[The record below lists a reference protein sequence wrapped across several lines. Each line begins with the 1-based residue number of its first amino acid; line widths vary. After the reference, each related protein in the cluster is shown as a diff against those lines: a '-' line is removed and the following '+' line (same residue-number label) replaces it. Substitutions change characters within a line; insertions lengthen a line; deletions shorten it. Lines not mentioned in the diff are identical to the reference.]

1 MKRGLNNLISIEE
14 AIDVIKNNIK
24 PIDKVETIPIE
35 KAADRVLATDII
47 ATSDVPRSNK
57 SNMDGYALNSEETI
71 DKRRFKI
78 IGTIFAGDVA
88 KVNMRPG
95 CCVEVATGAT
105 IPDETDAVVK
115 FEDTEKVDDEIKI
128 FGPIKPFFNVSVRGC
143 DIKKDEIAL
152 NKGDVLNPNKIGVLA
167 TLGIKEVNVFC
178 LPSIG
183 IISTGN
189 EIKPIGSALNE
200 GDSYDINTYT
210 LCSLISCNS
219 GVSKSY
225 GIVKDRFDDVERTI
239 KKALR
244 EDMIILSAGSS
255 VGERDILIDVIKKMG
270 EIKFHGV
277 SMKPGKPVF
286 FGIVDDKPIFGLAGN
301 PTSCLVNAY
310 ILLLPALRSMARL
323 PEREF
328 ITVRAKM
335 SKKIILEDDRAMI
348 YPVKLHNEEAIPV
361 FKGSSMI
368 TSISNSDGFVYIPS
382 DLKTIEK
389 GSEVFVY
396 LWQ

>member
-35 KAADRVLATDII
+35 KAAGRVLATDII
-47 ATSDVPRSNK
+47 ANFDVPRSNK
-57 SNMDGYALNSEETI
+57 SNMDGYALKSEETI

-88 KVNMRPG
+88 KVKMRPG
-95 CCVEVATGAT
+95 CCVEVATGAP

-115 FEDTEKVDDEIKI
+115 FEDTKRVGDEIEI
-128 FGPIKPFFNVSVRGC
+128 FESIKPFFNVSVRGC

-152 NKGDVLNPNKIGVLA
+152 NKGDILNPNKIGVLA
-167 TLGIKEVNVFC
+167 VLGIKEVNVFG

-210 LCSLISCNS
+210 LCSLISCNN

-225 GIVKDRFDDVERTI
+225 GIVKDRFDDVESTI

-244 EDMIILSAGSS
+244 EDMIIVSAGSS
-255 VGERDILIDVIKKMG
+255 VGERDILVDVIKNMG

-277 SMKPGKPVF
+277 SIKPGKPVF
-286 FGIVDDKPIFGLAGN
+286 FGIVDDKPIFGFAGN

-323 PEREF
+323 PKKEF

-335 SKKIILEDDRAMI
+335 SKKIILDDDRAMI